1 MKQIPFSFPKFDF
14 NKFDF
19 FHSNI
24 VNRETIALIDNLFK
38 FNYKD
43 NRIYLW
49 GPSAVGKTHILIATI
64 KKFLN
69 LNKEVIDMSFIDDND
84 TFNLG
89 SIDLFFLDDIERADD
104 KIQNNLFNIFNMS
117 ENENATILITGSLP
131 PNQMSLRP
139 DLRTRLAQ
147 CLVLNLKELEDEEKK
162 DVLLKRSYFMGINL
176 KLEIIDYLLKNYNRN
191 MHELIK
197 LIEKI
202 DKESIIQKKRI
213 TIPFIKSFME

>member
-69 LNKEVIDMSFIDDND
+69 LNKEVIDLSFIDHND
-84 TFNLG
+84 TFDLG
-89 SIDLFFLDDIERADD
+89 SIDLFFLDDIDRADG

-117 ENENATILITGSLP
+117 ENENAAIFITGSLP

-139 DLRTRLAQ
+139 DLRTRISQ

-176 KLEIIDYLLKNYNRN
+176 KLEIIDYLVKNYNRN

>member
-69 LNKEVIDMSFIDDND
+69 FNKDVIDLSFIDDND
-84 TFNLG
+84 TFDLG
-89 SIDLFFLDDIERADD
+89 SIDLFFLDDIDRADG

-117 ENENATILITGSLP
+117 ENENAAIFITGNLP

-139 DLRTRLAQ
+139 DLRTRISQ

-176 KLEIIDYLLKNYNRN
+176 KLEIIDYLVKNYNRN

-213 TIPFIKSFME
+213 TIPFIKSFMK

>member
-24 VNRETIALIDNLFK
+24 VNRETIALIDNLFR
-38 FNYKD
+38 FNDKD

-49 GPSAVGKTHILIATI
+49 GPSAVGKTHILIATV

-69 LNKEVIDMSFIDDND
+69 LNKEVIDLSLIDDND

-89 SIDLFFLDDIERADD
+89 TIDLFFLDDIEVADH
-104 KIQNNLFNIFNMS
+104 KIHNNLFNIFNMS
-117 ENENATILITGSLP
+117 ENENATILITGNLP

-139 DLRTRLAQ
+139 DLRTRLSQ
-147 CLVLNLKELEDEEKK
+147 CLVLNLKELEDEEKRC
-162 DVLLKRSYFMGINL
+162 LLK
-176 KLEIIDYLLKNYNRN
+176 D
-191 MHELIK
+191 LILWNK
-197 LIEKI
+197 YEA
-202 DKESIIQKKRI
+202 
-213 TIPFIKSFME
+213 

>member
-69 LNKEVIDMSFIDDND
+69 LNKEIIDLSFIDDND
-84 TFNLG
+84 TFDLG
-89 SIDLFFLDDIERADD
+89 SIDLFFLDDIDRADG

-117 ENENATILITGSLP
+117 ENENAAIFITGSLP

-139 DLRTRLAQ
+139 DLRTRISQ

-176 KLEIIDYLLKNYNRN
+176 KLEIIDYLVKNYNRN

>member
-1 MKQIPFSFPKFDF
+1 MKQIPFSFPKVDF

-19 FHSNI
+19 FHSTI

-49 GPSAVGKTHILIATI
+49 GPSAAGKTHILIATV
-64 KKFLN
+64 KKFIN
-69 LNKEVIDMSFIDDND
+69 LNKEIIDLSLFGDKD

-89 SIDLFFLDDIERADD
+89 AVDLFFLDDIERANDE
-104 KIQNNLFNIFNMS
+104 IQNNLFNVFNMS
-117 ENENATILITGSLP
+117 ENEKATIFITGNLP
-131 PNQMSLRP
+131 PNQMLLRA
-139 DLRTRLAQ
+139 DLRTRLSQ
-147 CLVLNLKELEDEEKK
+147 CLVLNLKELKDDEKK
-162 DVLLKRSYFMGINL
+162 DVLLKRSNFMGINL
-176 KLEIIDYLLKNYNRN
+176 KLEVIDYLVKNYNRN

-202 DKESIIQKKRI
+202 DTESIIQKKRI
-213 TIPFIKSFME
+213 TIPFVKSFM

>member
-69 LNKEVIDMSFIDDND
+69 LNKEVIDLSLIDEND

-89 SIDLFFLDDIERADD
+89 TIDLFFLDDIEGADH

-117 ENENATILITGSLP
+117 ENENATIFITGSLP
-131 PNQMSLRP
+131 PNQMLLRP
-139 DLRTRLAQ
+139 DLRTRLSQ

-162 DVLLKRSYFMGINL
+162 DVLLKRSHFMGINL
-176 KLEIIDYLLKNYNRN
+176 KLEIIDYLVRNYNRN

-213 TIPFIKSFME
+213 TIPFVKSFME

>member
-24 VNRETIALIDNLFK
+24 VNSETLALIDNLFR
-38 FNYKD
+38 FNYKN

-49 GPSAVGKTHILIATI
+49 GPSAVGKTHILIATV
-64 KKFLN
+64 KKFLKF
-69 LNKEVIDMSFIDDND
+69 NKEVIDLSLIGNKD

-89 SIDLFFLDDIERADD
+89 TIDLFFLDDIERSRS
-104 KIQNNLFNIFNMS
+104 KTQNNLFNIFNMT
-117 ENENATILITGSLP
+117 ENENATIFITGNLP
-131 PNQMSLRP
+131 PNQMLLRS
-139 DLRTRLAQ
+139 DLRTRLSQ
-147 CLVLNLKELEDEEKK
+147 CLVLSLKELEDEEKI

-176 KLEIIDYLLKNYNRN
+176 KQEIINYLVKNYNRN
-191 MHELIK
+191 MHELLK

-213 TIPFIKSFME
+213 TIPLIKSLIE

>member
-69 LNKEVIDMSFIDDND
+69 LNKEVIDLSFIDHND
-84 TFNLG
+84 TFDLG
-89 SIDLFFLDDIERADD
+89 SIDLFFLDDIDRADG

-117 ENENATILITGSLP
+117 ENENAAIFITGNLP

-139 DLRTRLAQ
+139 DLRTRISQ

-176 KLEIIDYLLKNYNRN
+176 KLEIIDYLVKNYNRN

>member
-69 LNKEVIDMSFIDDND
+69 FNKDVIDLSFIDDND
-84 TFNLG
+84 TFDLG
-89 SIDLFFLDDIERADD
+89 SIDLFFLDDIDRADG

-117 ENENATILITGSLP
+117 ENENAAIFITGSLP

-139 DLRTRLAQ
+139 DLRTRISQ

-176 KLEIIDYLLKNYNRN
+176 KLEIIDYLVKNYNRN

>member
-38 FNYKD
+38 FNYRD

-69 LNKEVIDMSFIDDND
+69 LNKEVIDLSFIDDND
-84 TFNLG
+84 TFDLG
-89 SIDLFFLDDIERADD
+89 SIDLFFLDDIDRAVG
-104 KIQNNLFNIFNMS
+104 KIQNNLFNIFNLS
-117 ENENATILITGSLP
+117 ENENAAIFITGSLP

-139 DLRTRLAQ
+139 DLRTRISQ

-176 KLEIIDYLLKNYNRN
+176 KLEIIDYLVKNYNRN

>member
-24 VNRETIALIDNLFK
+24 VNRETIALIDNLFR

-49 GPSAVGKTHILIATI
+49 GPSAVGKTHILIATV

-69 LNKEVIDMSFIDDND
+69 LNKEVIDLSLINDND

-89 SIDLFFLDDIERADD
+89 KSDLFFLDGIERADH

-117 ENENATILITGSLP
+117 ENENATILITGNLP
-131 PNQMSLRP
+131 PNQMLLRP
-139 DLRTRLAQ
+139 DLRTRLSQ

-162 DVLLKRSYFMGINL
+162 DVLLKRSYFMGINM
-176 KLEIIDYLLKNYNRN
+176 KLEIIDYLVKNYNRN

>member
-69 LNKEVIDMSFIDDND
+69 LNKEVIDLSFIDDND

-89 SIDLFFLDDIERADD
+89 SIDLFFLDDIERADG

-117 ENENATILITGSLP
+117 ENENAAIFITGNLP

-139 DLRTRLAQ
+139 DLRTRISQ

-162 DVLLKRSYFMGINL
+162 DVLLKRSYFMGINM
-176 KLEIIDYLLKNYNRN
+176 KLEIIDYLVKNYNRN

>member
-69 LNKEVIDMSFIDDND
+69 LNKKVIDLSFIYDND
-84 TFNLG
+84 TFDLG
-89 SIDLFFLDDIERADD
+89 SIDLFFLDDIDRADG

-117 ENENATILITGSLP
+117 ENENAAIFITGSLP

-139 DLRTRLAQ
+139 DLRTRISQ
-147 CLVLNLKELEDEEKK
+147 CLVLNLRELEDEEKK

-176 KLEIIDYLLKNYNRN
+176 KLEIIDYLVKNYNRN

>member
-117 ENENATILITGSLP
+117 ENENAAIFITGSLP

-139 DLRTRLAQ
+139 DLRTRISQ

-176 KLEIIDYLLKNYNRN
+176 KLEIIDYLVKNYNRN

>member
-1 MKQIPFSFPKFDF
+1 MKQIPLSFPKFDF

-69 LNKEVIDMSFIDDND
+69 LNKEVIDLSFIDDND

-89 SIDLFFLDDIERADD
+89 SIDLFFLDDIERADG

-117 ENENATILITGSLP
+117 ENENAAIFITGSLP

-139 DLRTRLAQ
+139 DLKTRISQ

-176 KLEIIDYLLKNYNRN
+176 KLEIIDYLVKNYNRN

>member
-69 LNKEVIDMSFIDDND
+69 LNKEVIDLSFIDHND
-84 TFNLG
+84 TFDLG

-213 TIPFIKSFME
+213 TIPFIKSYLE

>member
-69 LNKEVIDMSFIDDND
+69 LNKEVIDLSFIDDND
-84 TFNLG
+84 TFDLG
-89 SIDLFFLDDIERADD
+89 SIDLFFLDDIDRADG

-117 ENENATILITGSLP
+117 ENENAAIFITGSLP

-139 DLRTRLAQ
+139 DLRTRISQ

-176 KLEIIDYLLKNYNRN
+176 KLEIIDYLVKNYNRN

>member
-49 GPSAVGKTHILIATI
+49 GPSAVGKTHILIATV

-69 LNKEVIDMSFIDDND
+69 LNKEVIDLSLIDEND

-89 SIDLFFLDDIERADD
+89 TIDLFFLDDIEVADH
-104 KIQNNLFNIFNMS
+104 KIHNNLFNIFNMS
-117 ENENATILITGSLP
+117 ENENATILITGNLP

-139 DLRTRLAQ
+139 DLRTRLSQ

-162 DVLLKRSYFMGINL
+162 DVLLKRSYFMGINM
-176 KLEIIDYLLKNYNRN
+176 KLEIVDYLVKNHNRN

>member
-69 LNKEVIDMSFIDDND
+69 LNKEVIDLSFIDDND
-84 TFNLG
+84 TFDLG
-89 SIDLFFLDDIERADD
+89 SIDLFFLDDIDRADG

-117 ENENATILITGSLP
+117 ENENAAIFITGNLP

-139 DLRTRLAQ
+139 DLRTRISQ

-162 DVLLKRSYFMGINL
+162 DVLLKRSYFMGINM
-176 KLEIIDYLLKNYNRN
+176 KLEIIDYLVKNYNRN

-197 LIEKI
+197 LIEII

>member
-38 FNYKD
+38 FNCKD

-69 LNKEVIDMSFIDDND
+69 LNKEVIDLSFIDGND
-84 TFNLG
+84 TFDLG
-89 SIDLFFLDDIERADD
+89 SIDFYFLDDIDRADG

-117 ENENATILITGSLP
+117 ENENAAIFITGSLP

-139 DLRTRLAQ
+139 DLKTRISQ

-176 KLEIIDYLLKNYNRN
+176 KLEIIDYLVKNYNRN

>member
-19 FHSNI
+19 FHSDI

-117 ENENATILITGSLP
+117 ENENATIFITGNLP

-213 TIPFIKSFME
+213 TIPFIKSYLE

>member
-69 LNKEVIDMSFIDDND
+69 LNKEVIDLSFIDGND
-84 TFNLG
+84 TFDLG
-89 SIDLFFLDDIERADD
+89 SIDFYFLDDIDRADG

-117 ENENATILITGSLP
+117 ENENAAIFITGSLP

-139 DLRTRLAQ
+139 DLRTRISQ

-176 KLEIIDYLLKNYNRN
+176 KLEIIDYLVKNYNRN

-213 TIPFIKSFME
+213 TIPFIKSFIE

>member
-38 FNYKD
+38 FNYED

-69 LNKEVIDMSFIDDND
+69 LNKEVIDLSFIDDND
-84 TFNLG
+84 TFDLG
-89 SIDLFFLDDIERADD
+89 SIDLFFLDDIDRADG
-104 KIQNNLFNIFNMS
+104 KIQNNLFNIFNMN
-117 ENENATILITGSLP
+117 ENENAAIFITGSLP

-139 DLRTRLAQ
+139 DLRTRISQ

-176 KLEIIDYLLKNYNRN
+176 KLEIIDYLVKNYNRN

>member
-69 LNKEVIDMSFIDDND
+69 LNKEVIDLSFIDDND
-84 TFNLG
+84 TFDLG
-89 SIDLFFLDDIERADD
+89 SIDLFFLDDIDRADG

-117 ENENATILITGSLP
+117 ENENAAIFITGNLP

-139 DLRTRLAQ
+139 DLRTRISQ

-176 KLEIIDYLLKNYNRN
+176 KLEIIDYLVKNYNRN

-213 TIPFIKSFME
+213 TIPFIKSFMK

>member
-69 LNKEVIDMSFIDDND
+69 LNKEVIDLSFIDDND
-84 TFNLG
+84 TFDLG
-89 SIDLFFLDDIERADD
+89 SIDLFFLDDIDRADG

-117 ENENATILITGSLP
+117 ENENAAIFITGSLP

-139 DLRTRLAQ
+139 DLKTRISQ

-176 KLEIIDYLLKNYNRN
+176 KLEIIDYLVKNYNRN

>member
-69 LNKEVIDMSFIDDND
+69 LNKEVIDLSFIDDND
-84 TFNLG
+84 TFDLG
-89 SIDLFFLDDIERADD
+89 SIDLFFLDDIDRADG

-117 ENENATILITGSLP
+117 ENENAAIFITGSLP

-139 DLRTRLAQ
+139 DLRTRISQ

-176 KLEIIDYLLKNYNRN
+176 KLEIIDYLVRNYNRN

>member
-24 VNRETIALIDNLFK
+24 VNRETIALIDNLFR
-38 FNYKD
+38 FNDKD

-69 LNKEVIDMSFIDDND
+69 LNKQVIDLSLIDDND

-89 SIDLFFLDDIERADD
+89 TIDLFFLDDIEVADQ

-117 ENENATILITGSLP
+117 ENENAAIFITGSLP

-139 DLRTRLAQ
+139 DLRTRISQ

-162 DVLLKRSYFMGINL
+162 DVLLKRSYFMGINM
-176 KLEIIDYLLKNYNRN
+176 KLEIIDYLVKNYNRN

>member
-24 VNRETIALIDNLFK
+24 VNRETIALIDNLFR
-38 FNYKD
+38 FNDKD

-69 LNKEVIDMSFIDDND
+69 LNKEVIDLSFIDDND
-84 TFNLG
+84 TFDLG
-89 SIDLFFLDDIERADD
+89 SIDLFFLDDIDRADG

-117 ENENATILITGSLP
+117 ENENAAIFITGSLP

-139 DLRTRLAQ
+139 DLRTRISQ

-176 KLEIIDYLLKNYNRN
+176 KLEIIDYLVKNYNRN

-213 TIPFIKSFME
+213 TIPFVKSFME

>member
-69 LNKEVIDMSFIDDND
+69 LNKEVIDLSFIDDND
-84 TFNLG
+84 TFDLG
-89 SIDLFFLDDIERADD
+89 SIDLFFLDDIDRADG

-117 ENENATILITGSLP
+117 ENENAAIFITGSLP

-139 DLRTRLAQ
+139 DLRTRISQ

-176 KLEIIDYLLKNYNRN
+176 KLEIIDYLVKNYNRN
-191 MHELIK
+191 LHELIK

>member
-69 LNKEVIDMSFIDDND
+69 LNKEVIDLSFIDDND
-84 TFNLG
+84 TFDLG
-89 SIDLFFLDDIERADD
+89 SIDLFFLDDIDRADG

-117 ENENATILITGSLP
+117 ENENAAIFITGNLP

-139 DLRTRLAQ
+139 DLRTRISQ

>member
-69 LNKEVIDMSFIDDND
+69 LNKEVIDLSFIDDND
-84 TFNLG
+84 TFDLG
-89 SIDLFFLDDIERADD
+89 SIDLFFLDDIDRADG

-117 ENENATILITGSLP
+117 ENENAAIFITGNLP

-139 DLRTRLAQ
+139 DLRTRISQ

-176 KLEIIDYLLKNYNRN
+176 KLEIIDYLVKNYNRN

>member
-38 FNYKD
+38 FHYKD

-89 SIDLFFLDDIERADD
+89 SIDLFFLDDIERADG

-117 ENENATILITGSLP
+117 ENENAAIFITGSLP

-139 DLRTRLAQ
+139 DLRTRISQ

-176 KLEIIDYLLKNYNRN
+176 KLEIIDYLVKNYNRN

>member
-69 LNKEVIDMSFIDDND
+69 LNKEVIDLSFIDDND
-84 TFNLG
+84 TFDLV
-89 SIDLFFLDDIERADD
+89 SIDLFFLDDIDRADG

-117 ENENATILITGSLP
+117 ENENAAIFITGSLP

-139 DLRTRLAQ
+139 DLRTRISQ

-176 KLEIIDYLLKNYNRN
+176 KLEIIDYLVKNYNRN